1 MFIRAGKRPLPMT
14 KQMRGEQFRVMGV
27 FRAVKVDQRRDS
39 AARCSQA
46 KRCISSAKKV
56 LPTPDGPVSRT
67 CKPCG

>member
-39 AARCSQA
+39 AARLLTGETVHQF
-46 KRCISSAKKV
+46 RKKGFTDAGRPGKQNV
-56 LPTPDGPVSRT
+56 
-67 CKPCG
+67 